1 MVIPGLV
8 DENAFTK
15 MKLFAVATLFCVVN
29 VELVVAKLSEP
40 AKLAVMPKPEPEDD
54 RPKL

>member
-1 MVIPGLV
+1 MV